1 MWQDIIDF
9 ITYNF
14 INGENVKISLL
25 DVMIL
30 IAAIMGTSLFLRL
43 LEKLI
48 GKKLPID
55 DKKRFGS
62 VFQVIKYI
70 VYLFVIIMIMNATGV
85 NVNVFLTASAALFV
99 GLGFALQTFF
109 QDIISGILIILDQSL
124 HVGDIIEVDDRVGVV
139 KEIKLRTTV
148 MITRNDRVMVIPNH
162 KFMEDTL
169 FNWTQNN
176 SSNRE
181 KVSVG
186 VAYGSDIRLVEKLLL
201 DAVDAVEGIV
211 TENRINVTFDDFG
224 DSSLNFSVHF
234 YVFNG
239 MQTPGIQSDIRF
251 KINDLFAEHNISIP
265 FPQRDLH
272 VISTPDNMFSNK
284 DKEQGGEDKLKEKN
298 E

>member
-1 MWQDIIDF
+1 MWQDILDF

-14 INGENVKISLL
+14 ISGENVKISLL

-43 LEKLI
+43 IEKLI
-48 GKKLPID
+48 GKKLPND
-55 DKKRFGS
+55 DKKRFAS

-124 HVGDIIEVDDRVGVV
+124 HVGDIIEVDGRVGVV

-186 VAYGSDIRLVEKLLL
+186 VAYGSDVRLVEKLLL
-201 DAVDAVEGIV
+201 EAVDSVEGIV
-211 TENRINVTFDDFG
+211 SENRINVTFDDFG
-224 DSSLNFSVHF
+224 DSSLNFAVHF
-234 YVFNG
+234 YVYHG
-239 MQTPGIQSDIRF
+239 MQTPGIQSQIRF
-251 KINDLFAEHNISIP
+251 KIYDLFAQNNISIP

-272 VISTPDNMFSNK
+272 VVSTPAHLFSK
-284 DKEQGGEDKLKEKN
+284 KEN